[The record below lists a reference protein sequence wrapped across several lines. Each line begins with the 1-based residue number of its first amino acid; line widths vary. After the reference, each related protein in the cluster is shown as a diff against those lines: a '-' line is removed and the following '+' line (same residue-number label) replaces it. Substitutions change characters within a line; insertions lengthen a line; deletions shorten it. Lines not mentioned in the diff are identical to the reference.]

1 MAEIKARREEDRL
14 NDLREE
20 VMEQLMDEGVDIDA
34 MILDMVNESMSKLQD
49 SQQVGHSL
57 KISTNG
63 LVFTHLECILHSTNT
78 FIPIMICYA
87 LRDNDTI
94 FHHWGTNCVQTLIKT
109 ILNWSK
115 ERKKEAGARDTT
127 IFFHN
132 LKGFDGIFM
141 MDALY
146 KLNLKVTDI
155 MGTGTKMLHF
165 KHKNLVFKDS
175 LSFLNM
181 PLTNFTNTFGLT
193 ELKKG
198 WFPHKFSKLEKF
210 HYEGTIPDLHYYE
223 PQDTSKDTKKACE
236 DWHAKQVLNGEVWN
250 FKKELL
256 SYCESDVK
264 LLKDGCL
271 KFAEDTMR
279 DAGFN
284 PLTKCIT
291 IASACH
297 YFWRNH
303 QMEPKTIAVEPPH
316 GWGRLK
322 TCQSEIA
329 FQWLFYQDQQLGGQ
343 RIKHARNGGE
353 QVIKVKNGKVTEDG
367 YDPMTKTV
375 YEFHG
380 CEFHGCKQCKLNSRH
395 GRRFIIQ
402 TVL

>member
-1 MAEIKARREEDRL
+1 
-14 NDLREE
+14 
-20 VMEQLMDEGVDIDA
+20 
-34 MILDMVNESMSKLQD
+34 
-49 SQQVGHSL
+49 
-57 KISTNG
+57 
-63 LVFTHLECILHSTNT
+63 
-78 FIPIMICYA
+78 MICYA

-94 FHHWGTNCVQTLIKT
+94 FHHWGTNCVQAFIKT

-115 ERKKEAGARDTT
+115 ERKKEAGAQDMT
-127 IFFHN
+127 IFLHN

-198 WFPHKFSKLEKF
+198 WFPHKFSKLENF

-223 PQDTSKDTKKACE
+223 PQDTSKDKKKASE

-264 LLKDGCL
+264 LLKEGCL

-284 PLTKCIT
+284 PLTQCIT
-291 IASACH
+291 IASTCH

-303 QMEPKTIAVEPPH
+303 QS
-316 GWGRLK
+316 
-322 TCQSEIA
+322 C
-329 FQWLFYQDQQLGGQ
+329 F
-343 RIKHARNGGE
+343 
-353 QVIKVKNGKVTEDG
+353 
-367 YDPMTKTV
+367 TKT
-375 YEFHG
+375 
-380 CEFHGCKQCKLNSRH
+380 NN
-395 GRRFIIQ
+395 
-402 TVL
+402 